1 MSGRRFDGR
10 TAVITGASRGIGALT
25 AAALAHDGARVVSLS
40 RTPPAAGSGVDHIE
54 CDVTRPASVAAA
66 AADALKRF
74 GAPPDILI
82 NNAGIF
88 QVAPLDE
95 MTIETFTETV
105 NTNLLGPFLV
115 LNAFLGAMRRRGSG
129 HVVTIGSVADR
140 AAFKENGAYSA
151 AKYGLR
157 GMIEVLRTELR
168 GSGVRATLISPST
181 VDTAI
186 WNSLAGD
193 GGDLPGRFPP
203 RSAMLRGE
211 DVVAAI
217 VFALT
222 QPERVNVDELRL
234 SHS

>member
-1 MSGRRFDGR
+1 MNGRRFDGR

-25 AAALAHDGARVVSLS
+25 AAALIREGARVVSLS
-40 RTPPAAGSGVDHIE
+40 RTPPSAGSGVDHVQ
-54 CDVTRPASVAAA
+54 CDVTQPASVAAA
-66 AADALKRF
+66 ADETVKRL

-88 QVAPLDE
+88 RVATLDE
-95 MTIETFTETV
+95 LKVATFTEVV
-105 NTNLLGPFLV
+105 NTNLLGPFLA

-140 AAFKENGAYSA
+140 AAFKQNGAYSA

-168 GSGVRATLISPST
+168 GSGVRATLISPSS
-181 VDTAI
+181 VDTAA
-186 WNSLAGD
+186 WNSVSGGSGD
-193 GGDLPGRFPP
+193 PPGPYP
-203 RSAMLRGE
+203 ARSDMLRGE